1 MSTLIHLHTCT
12 KTKQRSILVS
22 FPLTGGT
29 VDVSVH
35 EKQRDGTLK
44 ELHRPDGGPWGG
56 TRVDSN
62 YIDWL
67 TTVFGEKVMEKF
79 KKEAMGDYVDL
90 LRDFENKKR
99 NISSDTEGL
108 ITMRFPGALR
118 DVYDDIGEE
127 DLAAKLA
134 RMNLTNDVKILRDKL
149 RVSAH
154 IVRKWFNESID
165 KTVRHITRILSEPTM
180 KDVNTILLV
189 GGFSECQLIQEAVK
203 KAVGRRTVI
212 VPEEA
217 GLAVLKGAVRFG
229 HQPRFVSSRCVKY
242 TYGFASKL
250 PFDENEHPLEKRI
263 VDGYGNVLVKD
274 VFAKVV
280 EIGTTVDIGKDIR
293 FPEEI
298 HMNKDKE
305 VHLEIYTS
313 TESDPEYTTDPSC
326 TKVGVLNLGKAPGQ
340 TKEENAVDISFAFGG
355 TELKVS
361 VEILKTGKVMTKTID
376 CL

>member
-1 MSTLIHLHTCT
+1 
-12 KTKQRSILVS
+12 
-22 FPLTGGT
+22 

-35 EKQRDGTLK
+35 EKQLDGTLK

-62 YIDWL
+62 YIAWL
-67 TTVFGEKVMEKF
+67 TTVFGEKSIEKF

-99 NISSDTEGL
+99 NIFSDTEGL
-108 ITMRFPGALR
+108 ITLRFPGALR
-118 DVYDDIGEE
+118 EFYEDLGED

-154 IVRKWFNESID
+154 IVRKWFEESID
-165 KTVRHITRILSEPTM
+165 KTVGHITGILSEPTM

-189 GGFSECQLIQEAVK
+189 GGFSESQLVQDAVK

-212 VPEEA
+212 VPEDA

-229 HQPRFVSSRCVKY
+229 HQPCLVSSRCIKY
-242 TYGFASKL
+242 TYGFAIME
-250 PFDENEHPLEKRI
+250 PFDVKVHPQEKMEL
-263 VDGYGNVLVKD
+263 DSYGEMCVKV
-274 VFAKVV
+274 VFEKVVEKGTVV
-280 EIGTTVDIGKDIR
+280 EIGKHIR
-293 FPEEI
+293 SPES
-298 HMNKDKE
+298 MSME
-305 VHLEIYTS
+305 VGCEEKLEIYAS
-313 TESDPEYTTDPSC
+313 TECDPTFTTDRSC
-326 TKVGVLNLGKAPGQ
+326 RKVGVLNLGKAPGK
-340 TKEENAVDISFAFGG
+340 TAEENAVDIIFTFGG
-355 TELKVS
+355 TELQASVKV
-361 VEILKTGKVMTKTID
+361 LKTGQVFTKTID

>member
-1 MSTLIHLHTCT
+1 
-12 KTKQRSILVS
+12 
-22 FPLTGGT
+22 

-62 YIDWL
+62 YIAWL
-67 TTVFGEKVMEKF
+67 TTVFGEKAVEKF

-108 ITMRFPGALR
+108 ITLRFPVALR
-118 DVYDDIGEE
+118 EFYEDLGED

-134 RMNLTNDVKILRDKL
+134 RMNLKNDVKILRDKL

-154 IVRKWFNESID
+154 IVRKWFKESTD
-165 KTVRHITRILSEPTM
+165 KTVRHITGILSEPTM

-189 GGFSECQLIQEAVK
+189 GGFGECQLVQDTVK
-203 KAVGRRTVI
+203 KAVGKRTVI

-229 HQPRFVSSRCVKY
+229 HQPRSVSSRCVKY
-242 TYGFASKL
+242 TYGFAKKI
-250 PFDENEHPLEKRI
+250 PFEENKHPLEKRI
-263 VDGYGNVLVKD
+263 IDSYGDVMVKD

-293 FPEEI
+293 FPKEI
-298 HMNKDKE
+298 SMTIGND
-305 VHLEIYTS
+305 VLVEIFTS

-340 TKEENAVDISFAFGG
+340 KDEENLVHISFAFGG

-361 VEILKTGKVMTKTID
+361 VEILKTGKIITKTLD